1 MKIEFI
7 SNGDINDQLTN
18 INVAKS
24 LIEHETTYFSGLFKK
39 EMTTATFEVEDL
51 EEIASHLLTYCKYE
65 RMRQGYSEEQEK

>member
-24 LIEHETTYFSGLFKK
+24 LIEHETTYFNELFKK
-39 EMTTATFEVEDL
+39 EWTTATFEVEDL